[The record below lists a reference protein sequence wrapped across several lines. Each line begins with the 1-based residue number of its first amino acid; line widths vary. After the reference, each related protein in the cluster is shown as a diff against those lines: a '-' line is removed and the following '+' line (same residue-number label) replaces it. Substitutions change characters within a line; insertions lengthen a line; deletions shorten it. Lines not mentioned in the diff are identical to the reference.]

1 MSCDSNE
8 SGASSARAQ
17 RCSSRLSL
25 RQLCSS
31 SVSFASYA
39 PLLLLLRR
47 PRVLPLLRILRA
59 PGGLGHPLPSPLG
72 CSLPAPPVA
81 GARHRGPSGRE
92 LRARARARVQGGLWN
107 SPCTSSLCLFPYPW
121 LRKGPSGAPTG
132 IRLLVSCRFLWVPL
146 SEDLPPEQASA
157 RSLLPVPLLPLLLL
171 FLLLLLLPPTSLTS
185 APALQ
190 SCPPA
195 GGSSFQA
202 VDWHPSAE

>member
-31 SVSFASYA
+31 SVSFASYSSRSSESFA
-39 PLLLLLRR
+39 HPGALAT
-47 PRVLPLLRILRA
+47 PCRA
-59 PGGLGHPLPSPLG
+59 PWAALCRPPLSLGHG
-72 CSLPAPPVA
+72 TAGRA
-81 GARHRGPSGRE
+81 GANC
-92 LRARARARVQGGLWN
+92 ARARARGCRAVSGIRRAPLP
-107 SPCTSSLCLFPYPW
+107 SAFPYPW